1 MAKSQIWFG
10 FALLALLLV
19 SAVADD
25 VVVLT
30 DDSFEKEVGKDK
42 GALVEFYAPWYGS
55 ILSIRMRSF
64 LICKSSGREMFWSV
78 IAVFWINKHD
88 FDLYVLLRN

>member
-19 SAVADD
+19 SAIADD

-42 GALVEFYAPWYGS
+42 GALVEFYAPWYDS
-55 ILSIRMRSF
+55 DVIL
-64 LICKSSGREMFWSV
+64 
-78 IAVFWINKHD
+78 
-88 FDLYVLLRN
+88 FDL

>member
-10 FALLALLLV
+10 LALLALLV
-19 SAVADD
+19 VSSAVADD

-42 GALVEFYAPWYGS
+42 GALVEFYAPW
-55 ILSIRMRSF
+55 
-64 LICKSSGREMFWSV
+64 
-78 IAVFWINKHD
+78 
-88 FDLYVLLRN
+88 

>member
-10 FALLALLLV
+10 LASLLALIVV

-30 DDSFEKEVGKDK
+30 DDSFEKEVGKDR
-42 GALVEFYAPWYGS
+42 GVLVEFYAPWYEP
-55 ILSIRMRSF
+55 ILSIYI
-64 LICKSSGREMFWSV
+64 LIDESG
-78 IAVFWINKHD
+78 
-88 FDLYVLLRN
+88 

>member
-1 MAKSQIWFG
+1 MSNVLINRESTCSSKDQKALPSEKNMAKSQIWFG

-19 SAVADD
+19 SALADD

-42 GALVEFYAPWYGS
+42 AALVEFYAPWYGS
-55 ILSIRMRSF
+55 ILSVRS
-64 LICKSSGREMFWSV
+64 LSVDLSSYRF
-78 IAVFWINKHD
+78 
-88 FDLYVLLRN
+88 